1 MVLIATRTFE
11 QSQCILGMMMI
22 EHGFSLSMEKNEV
35 DTLTLTV
42 VLIKVGEIMVLS
54 KPVV

>member
-1 MVLIATRTFE
+1 MVLIATRTIE